1 MDVDGGV
8 ESRACGYV
16 IFLIRKSDYVFDLY
30 CFVLFYS
37 VNNNPMLAKALGA
50 LGTAMLLLLMFAGW
64 GLLILSV
71 AGYAGSS
78 WGFSISKHQQVWAS
92 VVGLVLCGYQTFYWF
107 KATMGRL
114 RHSYL
119 PLQWLHRFLLNVG
132 AVIKKIYGHI
142 FQAVDVLFC
151 IGGPMLVVTA
161 LVGWWMVDEVNGS
174 VLLLYLLLIGIIGVI
189 GIYNNLVRMLA
200 IGYFNGYWL
209 VDDNMLS
216 YPFVAPLR
224 VYGNIN
230 IVGLETVPLPWLL
243 AGMALLLL
251 VVFIYCTR
259 RRVLLSSNYTSLV
272 NSVFIYLSK
281 VPQRTLMA
289 NLLLLLIVML
299 SVLPLIVTVTWLIP
313 VINIH
318 CFYAAIV
325 IWILDSLWCRE
336 FEEEPALCGDCRYL
350 FSGDWRP

>member
-1 MDVDGGV
+1 MLDV
-8 ESRACGYV
+8 YW
-16 IFLIRKSDYVFDLY
+16 
-30 CFVLFYS
+30 FVLFYS
-37 VNNNPMLAKALGA
+37 VNNIPMLAKALGA

-64 GLLILSV
+64 GLVILSV
-71 AGYAGSS
+71 AGYTGSG
-78 WGFSISKHQQVWAS
+78 WGLSMNKHQQVWVAM
-92 VVGLVLCGYQTFYWF
+92 VGLALCGYQTFYWF
-107 KATMGRL
+107 KAPMALL
-114 RHSYL
+114 RRSHL
-119 PLQWLHRFLLNVG
+119 RLQWLHRFLVNIG
-132 AVIKKIYGHI
+132 AVIKQVYRHI

-151 IGGPMLVVTA
+151 IGGPMLLVTA
-161 LVGWWMVDEVNGS
+161 LVGWWMLDEVNGA

-189 GIYNNLVRMLA
+189 GVYNNLVRMLA

-209 VDDNMLS
+209 VDDNMRS

-230 IVGLETVPLPWLL
+230 IVGLEAVPLPWLL
-243 AGMALLLL
+243 VGMGLLLL
-251 VVFIYCTR
+251 AVFICCTR
-259 RRVLLSSNYTSLV
+259 QRSLLSSNYPSLV
-272 NSVFIYLSK
+272 NSAFIYLSK
-281 VPQRTLMA
+281 APQRTLMA
-289 NLLLLLIVML
+289 NLLLLLIVVL
-299 SVLPLIVTVTWLIP
+299 SVLPLIMTVNWLIP

>member
-8 ESRACGYV
+8 ESHACRYV
-16 IFLIRKSDYVFDLY
+16 IFLIRKSGYVFDLY

-37 VNNNPMLAKALGA
+37 VNNNSMLAKALGA

-64 GLLILSV
+64 GLVILSV

-78 WGFSISKHQQVWAS
+78 WAFSINKHQQIWTA
-92 VVGLVLCGYQTFYWF
+92 VVGLALCGYQTFYWF
-107 KATMGRL
+107 KATMALFR
-114 RHSYL
+114 RSYL
-119 PLQWLHRFLLNVG
+119 PLQWLDRFLLNVG
-132 AVIKKIYGHI
+132 VVIKKAYGHI

-174 VLLLYLLLIGIIGVI
+174 VLLLYLLLIGVIGVI
-189 GIYNNLVRMLA
+189 GVYNNLVRMLA

-230 IVGLETVPLPWLL
+230 ILGLETVPLPWLL

-251 VVFIYCTR
+251 VVFIVCIR
-259 RRVLLSSNYTSLV
+259 QRSLLTSNYTRLV

-281 VPQRTLMA
+281 FSQRTLVA

-299 SVLPLIVTVTWLIP
+299 SVLPLSVAVNWLIP

-318 CFYAAIV
+318 CF
-325 IWILDSLWCRE
+325 LDS
-336 FEEEPALCGDCRYL
+336 G
-350 FSGDWRP
+350 